1 MTAHDIQAK
10 RFEIEGEDLGY
21 PTVFRDGCSATGLF
35 VVRSGAAQELIAESG
50 FEIAEIAPRRGLMAL
65 TAVHYTDTDCGHYDE
80 IAQALFVRAVDRSP
94 SVPYLGTWL
103 DLARGNVAS
112 FTWKLQVTTRLSQF
126 AGIEMWGF
134 PKTLEEIEFDRSDE
148 RARFSLRMDGQDVLN
163 FSVRAEGSQTPSPIT
178 SKVYS
183 IFEGAPHVSYLTQ
196 SYRDTGV
203 RLGKGLLELGPHPLA
218 QQLRELGLPRRPLI
232 STWNGHLAFSMTAP
246 EKL

>member
-65 TAVHYTDTDCGHYDE
+65 TAVHYTDTDCGRYDE
-80 IAQALFVRAVDRSP
+80 IAQAFFVRPVARSP